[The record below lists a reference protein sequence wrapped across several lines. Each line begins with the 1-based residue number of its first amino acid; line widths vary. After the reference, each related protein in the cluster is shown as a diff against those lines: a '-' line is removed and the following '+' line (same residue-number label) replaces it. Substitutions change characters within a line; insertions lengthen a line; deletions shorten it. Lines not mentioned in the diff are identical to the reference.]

1 MEPRVRRLRNL
12 DMPVAELKAV
22 LAPSDPDTR
31 QQLISEHLDRLETQ
45 LAETQAA
52 VRELQDL
59 LGRTQVEQPVE
70 HRTVATTPALAIHE
84 VVDREDA
91 VAWWQGAL
99 GELRASVSASDRLS
113 SQPPKSR
120 SCTTTAPS
128 RRSTSPTATS
138 AATS

>member
-31 QQLISEHLDRLETQ
+31 QQLISEHLGRLETQ

-52 VRELQDL
+52 VRELQYL

-70 HRTVATTPALAIHE
+70 HRTVATTPVLAIHE

-91 VAWWQGAL
+91 VAWWQAH
-99 GELRASVSASDRLS
+99 SASS
-113 SQPPKSR
+113 APPSVR
-120 SCTTTAPS
+120 QTACHPS
-128 RRSTSPTATS
+128 RRNRGHAPPRLPREDRPHLR
-138 AATS
+138 